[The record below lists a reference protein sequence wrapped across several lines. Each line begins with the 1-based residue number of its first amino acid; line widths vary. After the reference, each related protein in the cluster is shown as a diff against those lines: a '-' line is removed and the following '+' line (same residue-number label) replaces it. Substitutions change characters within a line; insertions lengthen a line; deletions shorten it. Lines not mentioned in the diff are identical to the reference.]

1 MKSLETKT
9 LFENSI
15 EDSKSVIPPL
25 MSWDSINWKN
35 LENHV
40 FKVQQRIFH
49 AERSNQFRRVR
60 DLQRLLL
67 RSKSALLVSIRI
79 VTQLNKGKR
88 TAGIDG
94 YKALTTQERV
104 DLYNKLKDYKFSLH
118 NPNPVKR
125 TYIEK
130 KNGKLRPLGIPTII
144 DRIYQNI
151 VKMALE
157 PQWEA
162 KFEPTSYGFRP
173 KRSTHDA
180 IENIFKK
187 MAQGKNAKKQWVF
200 EGDFK
205 GCFDNLNHEYILK
218 QLGNF
223 PAKELIAKW
232 LKAGYIDNNTF
243 HTTDKGTP
251 QGGII
256 SPLLSNIALHGM
268 EKEIGIE
275 YKLQNSKRD
284 GAYYINTSPLSMVR
298 YADDFVIMCESKKD
312 AENMYTKLQPYLKDR
327 GLQLE
332 ETKTRIVHITD
343 GFDFLGF
350 NIRRYITQQGNKL
363 LIKPSKDSI
372 IKCKTKISDI
382 FNENN
387 GQNVHKLIS
396 EINPIIRGYAN
407 YWSSAVSKMTYKEI
421 DNYIFIKI
429 RKYLR
434 RLHTNK
440 SGKWKTKRYFKPD
453 IHGQSDDK
461 WLLTDPI
468 NNNQIIKMNWTP
480 IIRHVMIKHNN
491 SPYDKNLKNY
501 YIKRDIREFNRNNV
515 SYRQKLAKKQKYI
528 CPLCKESIVDN
539 KESLEMHHKIP
550 RCNGGTNNYKN
561 IQLVHTSC
569 HIFHHKTFPARK
581 HLPVPTQKDMFNIYI
596 RLKEERKKDT
606 WIIYKHKSKLD

>member
-9 LFENSI
+9 LLKNNI

-25 MSWDSINWKN
+25 MSWDSIKWKN

-40 FKVQQRIFH
+40 FGVQQRIFH
-49 AERSNQFRRVR
+49 AERNGQFRKVR

-94 YKALTTQERV
+94 YKALTPQERV

-162 KFEPTSYGFRP
+162 KFEPSSYGFRP

-180 IENIFKK
+180 IENIYKRMVK
-187 MAQGKNAKKQWVF
+187 GNKQWVF

-218 QLGNF
+218 QLENF

-232 LKAGYIDNNTF
+232 LKVGYIDNNIF
-243 HTTDKGTP
+243 HKTENGTP

-256 SPLLSNIALHGM
+256 SPLLANIALHGM
-268 EKEIGIE
+268 EEEIGIK
-275 YKLQNSKRD
+275 YTKIIRKRD
-284 GAYYINTSPLSMVR
+284 GITYDNKTPYSMVR
-298 YADDFVIMCESKKD
+298 YADDFVIMCENKED
-312 AENMYTKLQPYLKDR
+312 AESMYNKLQPYLKAR

-332 ETKTRIVHITD
+332 ETKTKIVHITE

-350 NIRRYITQQGNKL
+350 NIRRYEVQQGSKL
-363 LIKPSKDSI
+363 LIKPSKESI
-372 IKCKTKISDI
+372 KKCKAKISEV
-382 FNENN
+382 FEKNN
-387 GQNVHKLIS
+387 GSNANSLIS
-396 EINPIIRGYAN
+396 NLNPVIRGYGN
-407 YWSSAVSKMTYKEI
+407 YWSSVVSKDTFRKI
-421 DNYIFIKI
+421 DYYIFGKI
-429 RKYLR
+429 VKFMK
-434 RLHTNK
+434 RLHPMK
-440 SGKWKTKRYFKPD
+440 SWKWKKERYFKPD
-453 IHGQSDDK
+453 KTGQSETT
-461 WLLTDPI
+461 WLFTDPQSNI
-468 NNNQIIKMNWTP
+468 QIINMIWTP
-480 IIRHVMIKHNN
+480 IVRHVMIKHDS
-491 SPYDKNLKNY
+491 SPYNKELKEY
-501 YIKRDIREFNRNNV
+501 YSKRDIREFNKNNV
-515 SYRQKLAKKQKYI
+515 AYRQKLAKKQKYL
-528 CPLCKESIVDN
+528 CPFCKESIVDG

-550 RCNGGTNNYKN
+550 RCNGGSDDYKN
-561 IQLVHTSC
+561 LQLVHTSC
-569 HIFHHKTFPARK
+569 HIFHHKIFPARK
-581 HLPVPTQKDMFNIYI
+581 HLPIPTKKDMNII
-596 RLKEERKKDT
+596 NKRLKEERQKDT
-606 WIIYKHKSKLD
+606 WKLYKNKSKLD